1 MVMLVAGQAH
11 FEHGGNHLAAQVDA
25 AVDGGDGE
33 IAALGTRTV
42 RHVAAFII
50 ATAVDRQFDVVERV
64 EAAVVAEAELPVVEQ
79 IGRASC
85 RERGCPYVEISVV
98 VVSLKKHKTTKILH
112 TQYI

>member
-1 MVMLVAGQAH
+1 MGDLVHDIFVDLHAVGSRHQRAELQTQLVLGGGDFMVMLVAGQAH
-11 FEHGGNHLAAQVDA
+11 FEHGGNHPAAQVDA

-64 EAAVVAEAELPVVEQ
+64 E
-79 IGRASC
+79 IGRASGRARVC
-85 RERGCPYVEISVV
+85 QYV
-98 VVSLKKHKTTKILH
+98 
-112 TQYI
+112 

>member
-64 EAAVVAEAELPVVEQ
+64 EAAVVAEAELHVRSE
-79 IGRASC
+79 
-85 RERGCPYVEISVV
+85 ERRVGKECARTCSYRWSPA
-98 VVSLKKHKTTKILH
+98 
-112 TQYI
+112 Q